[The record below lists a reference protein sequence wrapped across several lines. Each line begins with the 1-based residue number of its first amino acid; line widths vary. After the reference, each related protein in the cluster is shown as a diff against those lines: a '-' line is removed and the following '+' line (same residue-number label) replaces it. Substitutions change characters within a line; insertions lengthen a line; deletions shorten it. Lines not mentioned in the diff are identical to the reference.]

1 MTFRKVIDDSSG
13 TFSMITRC
21 EKTGDLGACVSTAAL
36 AVGGVVPHVELGV
49 GAVATQATT
58 NVVYGIKGLQLMK
71 LGLSPSN
78 ALEALLREDEKREV
92 RQVTM
97 IDIAGR
103 TVAFTGKE
111 TVEWKGHLTG
121 RNYAAAGNMLV
132 GPQVIEAMA
141 KTFESTEGPL
151 EERLM
156 RVLEAG
162 QKAGGDKRGRISAAL
177 LVRKSNMEASMR
189 PWIDLRV
196 DEHSDPVTELRRIY
210 KLFKARY
217 LSASKV

>member
-1 MTFRKVIDDSSG
+1 MTFRKVRDDSSG
-13 TFSMITRC
+13 TFSMIAHC
-21 EKTGDLGACVSTAAL
+21 EKTGELGVCVSTAAL
-36 AVGGVVPHVELGV
+36 AVGGVVPHVELDV

-58 NVVYGIKGLQLMK
+58 NVVYGIKGLQLMR

-97 IDIAGR
+97 IDKTGR
-103 TVAFTGKE
+103 TAAFTGKE
-111 TVEWKGHLTG
+111 TVEWKGHLSG
-121 RNYAAAGNMLV
+121 KNYATAGNMLV

-141 KTFESTEGPL
+141 RTFESTEGPL

-177 LVRKSNMEASMR
+177 LVRKRNMEVNMR

-210 KLFKARY
+210 EMFKARY
-217 LSASKV
+217 LSVSKA